1 MLRIAIGLVL
11 TLSLLGCSVATPT
24 PAPSR
29 GAQVPLAADGTTETG
44 CPLVHRIVDVIADPA
59 TGTPTDTSGVPFTWL
74 KGFTAWR
81 VGSEVEV
88 VDGAGLTVL
97 TTGGR
102 YWMCPANYYGS
113 WVVGAVVP
121 CPAGTE
127 IRPLGGRVTKCEL
140 GSQVD

>member
-1 MLRIAIGLVL
+1 MRRMAIGLGL
-11 TLSLLGCSVATPT
+11 AMSLLGCTGATPT

-29 GAQVPLAADGTTETG
+29 GAQVPLLADGTQEG
-44 CPLVHRIVDVIADPA
+44 CLLTHRIVDVIADPA
-59 TGTPTDTSGVPFTWL
+59 TGTPTDPSGAPFRWL
-74 KGFTAWR
+74 QGFTAWR

-88 VDGAGLTVL
+88 LDRQGKAVL
-97 TTGGR
+97 RTGGR
-102 YWMCPANYYGS
+102 YWMCPAQMDP

-127 IRPLGGRVTKCEL
+127 IRPFGGRVTKCEL

>member
-1 MLRIAIGLVL
+1 MRRIAIGFGLAL
-11 TLSLLGCSVATPT
+11 LLLGCSVSVPT

-29 GAQVPLAADGTTETG
+29 GSQVPLLTVDTDDN
-44 CPLVHRIVDVIADPA
+44 CFLRHRIVDVIADPE
-59 TGTPTDTSGVPFTWL
+59 TGTPTDPSGEPFRWL

-81 VGSEVEV
+81 VGSEVV
-88 VDGAGLTVL
+88 VLDREGRTVL

-102 YWMCPANYYGS
+102 YWMCPALTS
-113 WVVGAVVP
+113 PVEVVGAVVP

-127 IRPLGGRVTKCEL
+127 IRPRGGRLTRCEL

>member
-1 MLRIAIGLVL
+1 MRRIAIGLGL
-11 TLSLLGCSVATPT
+11 ALSLLGCSGAVPT

-29 GAQVPLAADGTTETG
+29 GAQVPLRADETQDG
-44 CPLVHRIVDVIADPA
+44 CFLTHRIVDVVADPA
-59 TGTPTDTSGVPFTWL
+59 TGTPTDTSGVPFSWL

-88 VDGAGLTVL
+88 LDREENVVL

-102 YWMCPANYYGS
+102 YWMCPAS
-113 WVVGAVVP
+113 LEPWVVGGVFP

-127 IRPLGGRVTKCEL
+127 IRPFGNGRVTSCEL

>member
-1 MLRIAIGLVL
+1 MRRVAISLGLA
-11 TLSLLGCSVATPT
+11 LSLLGCSESVPT

-29 GAQVPLAADGTTETG
+29 GAQVPLLTVETYDN
-44 CPLVHRIVDVIADPA
+44 CFLTHRIVDVIADRE
-59 TGTPTDTSGVPFTWL
+59 TGTPTDPSGAPFRWL
-74 KGFTAWR
+74 NGFTAWR

-88 VDGAGLTVL
+88 LDREGRAVL

-102 YWMCPANYYGS
+102 YWMCPALTEPF
-113 WVVGAVVP
+113 VVGAVFP

-127 IRPLGGRVTKCEL
+127 IRPFGTGRVTRCEL